1 MIQEETKRKINEQI
15 ETLKGWSERGHREA
29 RKKAIASGNKFGGK
43 EFLRAK
49 AKKKDN
55 AVKSR
60 IKRLEKIKVD
70 GVDKPKEEKN
80 IDFNLSQSSCG
91 SKRIVEANNISKSF
105 DGRMLFKKSSFYI
118 TRGERIGLFGDNGC
132 GKSTLIKIMLGEQ
145 QLDSGSIFFSSS
157 VKIGYVSQSIEID
170 KNDDTT
176 VLQMFDIKSSEE
188 EGEMRRI
195 LYNMGF
201 DEKMISQKVNTL
213 SLGEIT
219 RLRIIKM
226 INDDCNVLIL
236 DEPLNHLDIHSREK
250 LEDVLESYSGTIIL
264 VSHDRYMMNSICD
277 KMLVFKNRR
286 IQRVE
291 KKLDEYLK
299 SCEKDNVRIDKEK
312 LMIIENDIACV
323 LGRLSLSEEGSD
335 EYKELDKKFKYL
347 INVKRNMMIQEK

>member
-118 TRGERIGLFGDNGC
+118 MRGERIGLFGDNGC
-132 GKSTLIKIMLGEQ
+132 GKSTLIKIMLGDQ
-145 QLDSGSIFFSSS
+145 QLDGGSIFFSSS
-157 VKIGYVSQSIEID
+157 VKLGYISQSIEID

-176 VLQMFDIKSSEE
+176 VLQMFDIKSNKE

-299 SCEKDNVRIDKEK
+299 SCEKDNVKIDKEK